1 MQLKDY
7 GKKKKSPYKT
17 FYNKDIIRQNIKIA
31 KMLLTFI
38 HMRGIIVK
46 LSRETRGQTPAAKL
60 ENCINRQRWG
70 KSFIEF
76 AEKFGRKRQLPQK
89 TFSKNFKKVL
99 DKPETT

>member
-46 LSRETRGQTPAAKL
+46 LSRETQSRDASSEP
-60 ENCINRQRWG
+60 
-70 KSFIEF
+70 
-76 AEKFGRKRQLPQK
+76 
-89 TFSKNFKKVL
+89 
-99 DKPETT
+99 